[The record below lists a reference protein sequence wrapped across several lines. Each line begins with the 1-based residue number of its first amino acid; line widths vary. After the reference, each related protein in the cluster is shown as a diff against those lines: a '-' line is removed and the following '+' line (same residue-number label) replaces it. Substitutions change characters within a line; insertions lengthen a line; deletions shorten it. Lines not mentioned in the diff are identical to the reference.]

1 MAKQLTDAPEEYKT
15 GEAASFTQVEKD
27 LIPNLRKGLNEAE
40 STEDVKKVFDKA
52 SRALFQVCCGPG
64 LSLEQEDLLLTGEKE
79 PYYQISPALLAQKPF
94 AEIWGHS
101 DLPRILGKFASLASN
116 RYRHLLKNP
125 DKTEAKMHRSGRRG
139 GRPLG

>member
-1 MAKQLTDAPEEYKT
+1 MSKRPTDVSGEYKT
-15 GEAASFTQVEKD
+15 GDAVSFTQVEKD

-52 SRALFQVCCGPG
+52 SRALLQLTCGPE
-64 LSLEQEDLLLTGEKE
+64 LFIEQEELLLTGENE
-79 PYYQISPALLAQKPF
+79 PYYQISPTLLAQKPF
-94 AEIWGHS
+94 AEIWDNS

-125 DKTEAKMHRSGRRG
+125 DKTEAKMHRSGRRE

>member
-1 MAKQLTDAPEEYKT
+1 MSKRPTESSGEHKT

-40 STEDVKKVFDKA
+40 STEDVKKVFDSASKA
-52 SRALFQVCCGPG
+52 LLRICCGPG
-64 LSLEQEDLLLTGEKE
+64 LSLEQEDLLFTEGNE

-94 AEIWGHS
+94 VEIWDHS
-101 DLPRILGKFASLASN
+101 DLPRIMGKFASLASN